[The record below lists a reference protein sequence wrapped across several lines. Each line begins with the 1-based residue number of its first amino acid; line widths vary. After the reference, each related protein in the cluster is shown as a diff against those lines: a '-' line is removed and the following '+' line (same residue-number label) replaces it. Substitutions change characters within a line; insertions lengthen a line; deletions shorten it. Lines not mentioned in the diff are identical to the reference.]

1 MRRVQRPDAPSR
13 LNEYLRRKEEE
24 VVQAQLRNTLN
35 IDLLWKQSRQT
46 KVVGEVA
53 LGLLQTAMGERERC
67 MYCLDA
73 HGTDIEHFR
82 PKARYP
88 KLAFQWKNWLL
99 CCSECGRIKGSQFP
113 VAANGRPLLIDPSL
127 EDPWQ
132 HLEFDPDTGNMVA
145 RYDVEADRYSAKGQ
159 ATATVLKL
167 ARRGALE
174 AGYRRTYKRL
184 VEVVEKALASP
195 EVDGEQLITRLCE
208 SDDHGLLPWC
218 FHWSGQR
225 QEPFASLKQQ
235 HPRIWRACLRVL

>member
-1 MRRVQRPDAPSR
+1 MRRVQRPDAPPR

-24 VVQAQLRNTLN
+24 VARAQLANTLN

-53 LGLLQTAMGERERC
+53 LGLLQRAMGERERC

-88 KLAFQWKNWLL
+88 KHAFQWTNWLL

-113 VAANGRPLLIDPSL
+113 LTLNGRSLLINPSV
-127 EDPWQ
+127 EDPWR

-145 RYDVEADRYSAKGQ
+145 RYDVAADRYSAKGQ
-159 ATATVLKL
+159 ATARTLQL
-167 ARRGALE
+167 AQREPLAV
-174 AGYRRTYKRL
+174 GYRRTYKRL
-184 VEVVEKALASP
+184 AAIVETALVKLD
-195 EVDGEQLITRLCE
+195 VDAGEFISQLRE
-208 SDDHGLLPWC
+208 NDDHGLLPWC

-225 QEPFASLKQQ
+225 HEPFASLKLK
-235 HPRIWRACLRVL
+235 HPRTWQACLRAW